1 MADPKFIQEACDR
14 AVKAVSYAV
23 MRNIPELID
32 DLRRD
37 QQLANETGD
46 EIPCALP
53 LQLKLDF
60 YSPRDGM
67 ATIRVT
73 DVAWVRR
80 RRHHDTDFPEEE
92 IDFEQ
97 PTLPG
102 FDPDADSS
110 APAGPAP
117 SGPVPSCEQ
126 EGDAH
131 FGPDYADVA
140 SLHNL
145 VTVARALG
153 KDIFMPCD
161 WKDLPNAEKH
171 ILRYSAKTG
180 DWKPFLVPEGKMGEV
195 IDQAVDNEH
204 IVYVKNSLGAI
215 LTLQSEQ
222 MLKDA
227 GGKVVLDSGRLAK
240 HGLEDAVPQRYV
252 FDW

>member
-37 QQLANETGD
+37 QQLANETG
-46 EIPCALP
+46 EEVPTSLP

-60 YSPRDGM
+60 WSPRDGM

-73 DVAWVRR
+73 DVAWVQR
-80 RRHHDTDFPEEE
+80 RRHRDTDFPEEE

-97 PTLPG
+97 PNLPG
-102 FDPDADSS
+102 FDTDED
-110 APAGPAP
+110 GPATTCDQD
-117 SGPVPSCEQ
+117 GRL
-126 EGDAH
+126 H

-145 VTVARALG
+145 ITAAKCLN

-161 WKDLPNAEKH
+161 WQDLPNAEQH
-171 ILRYSAKTG
+171 ILRYSARTG
-180 DWKPFLVPEGKMGEV
+180 AWGAFLVPPGKMGET
-195 IDQAVDNEH
+195 IDQAVDQKH
-204 IVYVKNSLGAI
+204 IVYVKNSLGVI
-215 LTLQSEQ
+215 LNLQSEY

-227 GGKVVLDSGRLAK
+227 GAKIVLDSGRLVEP
-240 HGLEDAVPQRYV
+240 GNEDAIVQRYM
-252 FDW
+252 FDRK